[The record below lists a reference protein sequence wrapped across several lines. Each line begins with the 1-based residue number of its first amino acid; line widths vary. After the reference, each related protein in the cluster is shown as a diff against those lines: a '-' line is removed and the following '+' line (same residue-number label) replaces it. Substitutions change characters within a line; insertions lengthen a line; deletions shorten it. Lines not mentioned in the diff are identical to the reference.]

1 MITVIGWI
9 VNPIIA
15 LLLGWIVAS
24 LKSNRTG
31 TKCLKA
37 GVQALLR
44 DRLLQ
49 SYTYFE
55 KQGYVDFN
63 ERENWVN
70 MYEQYHALGANGV
83 MNDIHD
89 KFLSLPMT
97 KKGSK

>member
-9 VNPIIA
+9 VSPIIV
-15 LLLGWIVAS
+15 LLLGWIVTS
-24 LKSNRTG
+24 LKSNKTEN
-31 TKCLKA
+31 KCLKA

-55 KQGYVDFN
+55 KQGYVDLN

-70 MYEQYHALGANGV
+70 MYEQYHTLGANGA
-83 MNDIHD
+83 MDDIHN
-89 KFLSLPMT
+89 KFLSLPIT